1 MLLFMDGKKNLFLK
15 EPPLDVLERARDTSF
30 ALSEQLDIT
39 YCNSAWDRFAQEN
52 GGNLELQGRNV
63 ISKNLLAF
71 VAAELRD
78 FYNGLFARA
87 RAIGQ
92 PVDHDYECS
101 SAPIFRLYR
110 MRVYPLAP
118 DHGFVVLNSLRVE
131 HPHDRIARP
140 PDDAVYTDSAGLM
153 HMCAN
158 CRRTRRA
165 NPSLP
170 QVWDW
175 VPSYLDRTLSNVSHG
190 ICPVCLEYYYGPF
203 VKKNSNNVEA
213 A

>member
-1 MLLFMDGKKNLFLK
+1 MLLSMGGKTNLFLK

-30 ALSEQLDIT
+30 ALSEPLDII

-52 GGNLELQGRNV
+52 GGSQEMQGRSV
-63 ISKNLLAF
+63 ISKNLLDF
-71 VAAELRD
+71 VTPELRG
-78 FYNGLFARA
+78 FYSSLFARA

-101 SAPIFRLYR
+101 TASAFRLYR

-118 DHGFVVLNSLRVE
+118 GHGFVVLNSLRVE

-140 PDDAVYTDSAGLM
+140 PDDAIYTDSAGLM

-158 CRRTRRA
+158 CRRTRRTS
-165 NPSLP
+165 PSP
-170 QVWDW
+170 PDVWDW
-175 VPSYLDRTLSNVSHG
+175 VPTYLDRNLANVSHG

-203 VKKNSNNVEA
+203 IGKRKNTEVA
-213 A
+213 